1 MAGNPL
7 SRNNVQVMGKGN
19 QPMIFGHGFGCDQKM
34 WRYLIPAFQEDY
46 KIVLLDYVGTGNSD
60 ISCFDP
66 VKYGCLRGYTQDI
79 LEICDRLE
87 LANAI
92 FVGHSVGAIIGILAA
107 IKEPERFDKLV
118 LIGPSPCYLNKED
131 YVGGFSREEIESLLA
146 FMEQDYVSWAN
157 TFSQFI
163 MGNPDNPLLSDFLF
177 SSFCSIDPAIA
188 KHFARVTFL
197 SDNRA
202 DLPKVEVPAL
212 VLQCSEDLVAPV
224 EVGQY
229 VHKNLKQSHFIQLEA
244 TGHCPHLSAPAETVA
259 AMKAFL

>member
-7 SRNNVQVMGKGN
+7 NRNNVQVMGKGN

-34 WRYLIPAFQEDY
+34 WRYLIPALQEDY

-79 LEICDRLE
+79 LEICDRLA